1 MERVMKTG
9 FAFTLGTPSP
19 PDNAWQGDEGEG
31 ITYNLSLPSIPVHL
45 GGYGK
50 RDKGRRSLHPLHPVT
65 SKQSDDPV
73 NANLVRAI
81 RQRSRQW

>member
-45 GGYGK
+45 GG
-50 RDKGRRSLHPLHPVT
+50 
-65 SKQSDDPV
+65 
-73 NANLVRAI
+73 
-81 RQRSRQW
+81 